1 MKNLAFWSA
10 WRQPAVARG
19 EKIFYLF
26 ALAIFGVALLGYT
39 YSFWVGDAAVIRW
52 DTVGELQP
60 YRSVIDVFE
69 HFGFEFTLDADS
81 YLLTEKF
88 TATDLALNF
97 PAAVVFFGLTV
108 FGLLAM
114 LTVAT
119 FLNRIWYAV
128 LASAFLMFL
137 ALLQF
142 ELLGVF
148 GRTDKAFLIGT
159 LVAYLPLSFFFQAFD
174 PNQRFSFVARF
185 SLFLVITAVVGYL
198 LANYSE
204 GTKSLP
210 FFLASYTYIVP
221 LIVTIL
227 FVAVNAHEII
237 NGILYLLTNA
247 ANPASGNTLTH
258 FIVLSVVYL
267 LNLAYAYAYAI
278 GWVDFGIVYV
288 SPFVVYFASTVLG
301 IWGFGKKEV
310 VFASLPFAPYGAIL
324 YVAMGTVS
332 TAFVAFAFASAND
345 PLREMLEDTVL
356 FTHLGIGFVFLMYVL
371 SNFRR
376 LIAQNKA
383 VHKVV
388 YKPGQLEY
396 MWVHLIGGVVV
407 AMMLFRSNFFPY
419 RQAFAGFYNQVGDLY
434 RAEGD
439 NFASEQYYKI
449 AVNYD
454 YLNHRSNYSLG
465 SLARIVGDEAMA
477 LYYFREATQKKPM
490 PHDYANLSEL
500 LLQNDKKLDAIFTLH
515 EGLKKFPKNGE
526 LMNNLGLLYA
536 QKTDILDSAAY
547 YLSQARQVLDHRPV
561 AEANFYAVAAKL
573 NNLSPDSLRTLFQ
586 PEAAVATQA
595 NELAFYNK
603 ARAKYGRPL
612 NPDYLRDSVLETVNL
627 CYLYNYA
634 LNEVGSSDTAIFA
647 PLDRFAK
654 VKANIDF
661 VEYLELAKAFKYR
674 ELGQNAQGLGLMR
687 RLYAL
692 NQETNPYY
700 GNALGTW
707 LLEMGQYQLA
717 ERHFAQAGRLGNPE
731 GLLNQAVALSEL
743 PAERPRAIEAWQ
755 RVASL
760 GNPEFVA
767 TARDLLR
774 LVHPDSVARLD
785 VAKLSDSDRFRLAH
799 YNHARLGDAAFNTLF
814 NAIGDNN
821 LKIMA
826 LVDRMQFYLG
836 QNNLPLA
843 ENIRNSITGVDLTGS
858 SPEVQNAL
866 KLVDLQL
873 LYGLKR
879 YDGLATLLK
888 EFAPAKAKRGYASLY
903 AGAVAEQKGQAK
915 EAEQLYRRAVQ
926 QLPYEAEAAV
936 ALAMLYN
943 RQKQPQKAY
952 DLLVDALKPYDDDHR
967 LYPPRLLEMYILQCL
982 EVRLRVF
989 AQDNLPRLAEIVSP
1003 AEYEKFMLVYE
1014 QRKAELD
1021 KNSEGFE

>member
-1 MKNLAFWSA
+1 M
-10 WRQPAVARG
+10 
-19 EKIFYLF
+19 
-26 ALAIFGVALLGYT
+26 AL
-39 YSFWVGDAAVIRW
+39 
-52 DTVGELQP
+52 
-60 YRSVIDVFE
+60 
-69 HFGFEFTLDADS
+69 
-81 YLLTEKF
+81 
-88 TATDLALNF
+88 
-97 PAAVVFFGLTV
+97 
-108 FGLLAM
+108 
-114 LTVAT
+114 
-119 FLNRIWYAV
+119 
-128 LASAFLMFL
+128 
-137 ALLQF
+137 
-142 ELLGVF
+142 
-148 GRTDKAFLIGT
+148 
-159 LVAYLPLSFFFQAFD
+159 
-174 PNQRFSFVARF
+174 
-185 SLFLVITAVVGYL
+185 
-198 LANYSE
+198 
-204 GTKSLP
+204 
-210 FFLASYTYIVP
+210 
-221 LIVTIL
+221 
-227 FVAVNAHEII
+227 
-237 NGILYLLTNA
+237 
-247 ANPASGNTLTH
+247 
-258 FIVLSVVYL
+258 
-267 LNLAYAYAYAI
+267 
-278 GWVDFGIVYV
+278 
-288 SPFVVYFASTVLG
+288 
-301 IWGFGKKEV
+301 
-310 VFASLPFAPYGAIL
+310 
-324 YVAMGTVS
+324 GTVS
-332 TAFVAFAFASAND
+332 TAFVAHAFASAND
-345 PLREMLEDTVL
+345 PLREVLEDTVL
-356 FTHLGIGFVFLMYVL
+356 FTHLGIGFVFFMYVL

-396 MWVHLIGGVVV
+396 MWVHLIGGVIV

-454 YLNHRSNYSLG
+454 FINHRSNYALG

-477 LYYFREATQKKPM
+477 LYYFREATQKKPL

-500 LLQNDKKLDAIFTLH
+500 LLQNDKKLDAIFALQ
-515 EGLKKFPKNGE
+515 EGLKKFPQNGE

-536 QKTDILDSAAY
+536 QKTDILDSATY
-547 YLSQARQVLDHRPV
+547 YLSEARKVLDQQPV
-561 AEANFYAVAAKL
+561 AEANFYAVAAQLKGL
-573 NNLSPDSLRTLFQ
+573 NPDSLRTLFQ
-586 PEAAVATQA
+586 PGEAIATQA

-612 NPDYLRDSVLETVNL
+612 NPDYLRDSVLQTANL

-634 LNEVGSSDTAIFA
+634 LNDVGNSDTAIFA

-654 VKANIDF
+654 VKANVDYA
-661 VEYLELAKAFKYR
+661 EYLELAKAYKYR
-674 ELGQNAQGLGLMR
+674 EIGQPAKGLYLMR
-687 RLYAL
+687 KLYAL
-692 NQETNPYY
+692 NQEVSPYY

-707 LLEMGQYQLA
+707 LVEMGQYQLA
-717 ERHFAQAGRLGNPE
+717 ERHFGQAVRLGNPE
-731 GLLNQAVALSEL
+731 ALLNQAIALSEL

-760 GNPEFVA
+760 GNPEFAA

-774 LVHPDSVARLD
+774 LIHPDSVARLD

-826 LVDRMQFYLG
+826 LVGRMQFYLG

-843 ENIRNSITGVDLTGS
+843 ENIRNSMTGVDLTGS

-879 YDGLATLLK
+879 YDGLAALLK
-888 EFAPAKAKRGYASLY
+888 EFAPTKAQRGYAPLY
-903 AGAVAEQKGQAK
+903 AGAVAEQKGQLK
-915 EAEQLYRRAVQ
+915 EAEQLYQRAVQ
-926 QLPYEAEAAV
+926 QLPFEAEAAI

-982 EVRLRVF
+982 EVRLWVF